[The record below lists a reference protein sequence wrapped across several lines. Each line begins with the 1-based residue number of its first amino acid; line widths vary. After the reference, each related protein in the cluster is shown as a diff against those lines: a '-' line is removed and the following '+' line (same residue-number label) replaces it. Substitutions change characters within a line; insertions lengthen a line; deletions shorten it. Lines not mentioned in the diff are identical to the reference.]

1 MKRSASVVF
10 LLLLTVL
17 AWSPTGAAGQAPS
30 AAPQEPSKPRDVPY
44 KTSAPTRELRLGLV
58 CYGGVSL
65 AVYMNGITQELLNF
79 VVASRAV
86 EAGLA
91 REDVPAGSTRAYYD
105 RLAELAEE
113 SGVQT
118 RVVIDSIAGT
128 SAGGING
135 VILAKALAHDLPQDS
150 LRDLWLDKGDIW
162 KLLGGKFRGFF
173 KITRLIV
180 GLPFGKARP
189 PLSGDSMFQWVH
201 EALADMT
208 KEDRGR
214 SLMPPGHE
222 LRLFVTT
229 TDYNGYPR
237 HVAIGDPSAALEK
250 NYRNVLVF
258 SFLRDVDGKTLADQ
272 FGGKYDP
279 VLAFAAR
286 ATSSFPGAFPPIN
299 LENISKN
306 VPGLDPALLGEVST
320 QFFRDYQLE
329 KADVQK
335 TFFIDGGVL
344 DNYPFGPAIADIVGR
359 PSAHEVKRLLL
370 YIQPDP
376 GKPPAGASGKT
387 PSLVGTVWGG
397 LSTINGYEPIVD
409 DLQDVRRFNDRVQR
423 IQDIIARSTPV
434 ISATLKNRAQLDP
447 SQPLPAAAAV
457 EDKTEVM
464 DRMVREESPLLYESY
479 FQIRVHSVVEQLA
492 TGVSRLCNFPAD
504 SNHGAFVAAAVDAWA
519 KRRGIVGA
527 KTDREIQEQFIQNL
541 DLGHTRR
548 QLRFV
553 VNAVDQLYDSY
564 GDLAPGRHPSR
575 QELDDAKAAV
585 DSLIK
590 DLSEVI
596 EADTLPDELTRAVAP
611 LCGSVD
617 PFGGGAPLPANA
629 AAWADG
635 HAQALDGIYDQ
646 LVTLVVERRG
656 RVRRDLHEE
665 FRRRTLAWEPAAREK
680 VLVYYLGFPWWDA
693 LVYPLRVL
701 GDVGEL
707 EDIAVYRVSPDDATA
722 LGGGIA
728 AEKLKGVALGH
739 FAAFFARDK
748 RENDYLWGR
757 LDGAERILTLLQE
770 GPPAKNQLRPAF
782 EAILDEEQK
791 GLPSTAPLMQT
802 LRTRMAGWPE

>member
-1 MKRSASVVF
+1 MKRSTSFVI
-10 LLLLTVL
+10 LLLVALLV
-17 AWSPTGAAGQAPS
+17 WGSTGATGQTAP
-30 AAPQEPSKPRDVPY
+30 APQTARKALDVPY
-44 KTSAPTRELRLGLV
+44 RTHVPTRELRLGLV

-65 AVYMNGITQELLNF
+65 AIYMNGITQELQNF

-86 EAGLA
+86 EAGLS
-91 REDVPAGSTRAYYD
+91 REDVPAGSTRAYFD
-105 RLAELAEE
+105 SLVE
-113 SGVQT
+113 SARTTGVQT

-150 LRDLWLDKGDIW
+150 LRDLWLEKGDIW

-173 KITRLIV
+173 KIAGMIA

-201 EALADMT
+201 EALADMS
-208 KEDRGR
+208 KADRGG

-250 NYRNVLVF
+250 DYRNVLAF

-272 FGGKYDP
+272 FGSKYDP

-306 VPGLDPALLGEVST
+306 VPGLDPKLLGEVSS
-320 QFFRDYQLE
+320 QFFRDYELE

-344 DNYPFGPAIADIVGR
+344 DNYPFGPAIADIIGR

-409 DLQDVRRFNDRVQR
+409 DLQNVRRFNERVQR
-423 IQDIIARSTPV
+423 IQDIIERSTPV
-434 ISATLKNRAQLDP
+434 ITASLKKNAQLDP

-457 EDKTEVM
+457 EDKTEIM
-464 DRMVREESPLLYESY
+464 DRLVRQESPLLYESY

-492 TGVSRLCNFPAD
+492 TGVSRLCDFPGE
-504 SNHGAFVAAAVDAWA
+504 SNHGAFITAAVGSWA
-519 KRRGIVGA
+519 RRRGILGA
-527 KTDREIQEQFIQNL
+527 SADRDVQEQFVQDL

-553 VNAVDQLYDSY
+553 VNAVDQLYDE
-564 GDLAPGRHPSR
+564 LTPGRHPDR
-575 QELDDAKAAV
+575 EELDSAKAAV

-596 EADTLPDELTRAVAP
+596 EADTLPDGLTRSVAQ

-617 PFGGGAPLPANA
+617 PFVGGATLPANA
-629 AAWADG
+629 ASWADG

-646 LVTLVVERRG
+646 LVELVRDRRG
-656 RVRRDLHEE
+656 RVRRNLHEE
-665 FRRRTLAWEPAAREK
+665 FRQRTLDWDPAAREK
-680 VLVYYLGFPWWDA
+680 VLVYYLGFPQWDA

-722 LGGGIA
+722 LGGGTA

-757 LDGAERILTLLQE
+757 LDAAERILTLLQE
-770 GPPAKNQLRPAF
+770 GAPAKSQLRPAF
-782 EAILDEEQK
+782 VAILDEEQK
-791 GLPSTAPLMQT
+791 GLPTTAPLIQT
-802 LRTRMAGWPE
+802 LRSRMAGWPE